1 MFEDPRMNKS
11 MTYLGDGVYAHYD
24 GIDLELS
31 VSDGKD
37 ITQKIILEPVVLY
50 SLIRFAIKTGL
61 YRPAP

>member
-1 MFEDPRMNKS
+1 MFEDSRMNKS

-31 VSDGKD
+31 VSDGVS
-37 ITQKIILEPVVLY
+37 ITQKIILEPAVLI
-50 SLIRFAIKTGL
+50 SLIKFAIKVGL